1 MYILIMSSGGL
12 NFQSLNPSKTQFS
25 RVFFDDLASL
35 TPIINSLSSISEFLI
50 FKPPKVFLNVC
61 GSHAVPCPPEIT
73 DRELQERVESA
84 EEENLTVAYRVPI
97 SLGAPRVEKDNKKLD
112 CDVFDIVV
120 NEAYLKSIEEN
131 QQKYQIV
138 FMVSV
143 GLQGQS
149 FHHFEQLNSAIE

>member
-1 MYILIMSSGGL
+1 MTFRALEVKFFTSRTRANLTTINLNTLNVKLLSNLSIKSLFFEVIIL
-12 NFQSLNPSKTQFS
+12 NRK
-25 RVFFDDLASL
+25 
-35 TPIINSLSSISEFLI
+35 
-50 FKPPKVFLNVC
+50 KVFLNVC

-120 NEAYLKSIEEN
+120 NEAYLKLIEEK
-131 QQKYQIV
+131 QQKYQIG

-149 FHHFEQLNSAIE
+149 FM

>member
-1 MYILIMSSGGL
+1 M
-12 NFQSLNPSKTQFS
+12 
-25 RVFFDDLASL
+25 
-35 TPIINSLSSISEFLI
+35 
-50 FKPPKVFLNVC
+50 
-61 GSHAVPCPPEIT
+61 
-73 DRELQERVESA
+73 
-84 EEENLTVAYRVPI
+84 PI

-131 QQKYQIV
+131 QQKYQIG

-149 FHHFEQLNSAIE
+149 LLILLNLKGQQRHRVSSILR

>member
-1 MYILIMSSGGL
+1 MSFFTTFVLKAYNVNLQPYFL
-12 NFQSLNPSKTQFS
+12 N
-25 RVFFDDLASL
+25 R
-35 TPIINSLSSISEFLI
+35 I
-50 FKPPKVFLNVC
+50 KVFLNVC

-120 NEAYLKSIEEN
+120 NEAYLKSIEEK
-131 QQKYQIV
+131 QQKYQIG

-149 FHHFEQLNSAIE
+149 FQSVRRSSSGETAS

>member
-1 MYILIMSSGGL
+1 MILH
-12 NFQSLNPSKTQFS
+12 
-25 RVFFDDLASL
+25 VL

-84 EEENLTVAYRVPI
+84 EEDNLTVAYRVPI

-131 QQKYQIV
+131 QQKYQIG

-143 GLQGQS
+143 GLQGLS
-149 FHHFEQLNSAIE
+149 FQIFKG

>member
-1 MYILIMSSGGL
+1 M
-12 NFQSLNPSKTQFS
+12 
-25 RVFFDDLASL
+25 
-35 TPIINSLSSISEFLI
+35 
-50 FKPPKVFLNVC
+50 NVC
-61 GSHAVPCPPEIT
+61 GSDAVPCPPEIT

-120 NEAYLKSIEEN
+120 NEAYLKSIEEK
-131 QQKYQIV
+131 QQKYQIG

-143 GLQGQS
+143 GLQGQAFQS
-149 FHHFEQLNSAIE
+149 VTLIFRREKTRRYYKQPIQITLLHDLLDLGATP